1 MFGGWRKRRRLI
13 ARKISGPLD
22 SSQPRTP
29 VKGPVEINCLAR
41 QPLSSESA
49 SGDGKRGSVPGTAHE
64 LDRPQGHTSHP
75 WHSLEEQEE
84 ISKDRKPELTESW
97 GGERWCLG
105 CGGWRNHWLTGS
117 WCPAPPL
124 ERPEIPTPVVRVW
137 TAADGTV
144 DQQCAPRDLCGP
156 PRVLRSPLPAQP
168 QAAGAHTDLLW
179 APG

>member
-1 MFGGWRKRRRLI
+1 MVSAGLYPGQPMSWTGFRDTHRTRGTHWRSRR
-13 ARKISGPLD
+13 K
-22 SSQPRTP
+22 
-29 VKGPVEINCLAR
+29 K
-41 QPLSSESA
+41 A
-49 SGDGKRGSVPGTAHE
+49 STG
-64 LDRPQGHTSHP
+64 
-75 WHSLEEQEE
+75 
-84 ISKDRKPELTESW
+84 KPELTESW

-144 DQQCAPRDLCGP
+144 DQHCAPRDLSGP
-156 PRVLRSPLPAQP
+156 RRVLRSPLPAQP

-179 APG
+179 APGRRPRSNIMASSLRWQQLPR